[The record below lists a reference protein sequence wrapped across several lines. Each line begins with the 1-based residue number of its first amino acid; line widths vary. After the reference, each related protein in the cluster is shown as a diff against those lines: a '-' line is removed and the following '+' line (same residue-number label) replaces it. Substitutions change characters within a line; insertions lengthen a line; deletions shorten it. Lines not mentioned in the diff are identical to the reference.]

1 MEKRKIRQVHNKEVF
16 RLYISEEEENKDFK
30 WYISKASNHNN
41 EEKIIACFVE
51 EKDARNCYDILTGR
65 SIIVNESQFMDLY
78 KQLKRPRRN
87 PHKED

>member
-1 MEKRKIRQVHNKEVF
+1 MEKRKIRQVHTKEVF
-16 RLYISEEEENKDFK
+16 RLYMSKETSDYK

-41 EEKIIACFVE
+41 EEKVIACFVE
-51 EKDARNCYDILTGR
+51 EEDARNCYDILTGR
-65 SIIVNESQFMDLY
+65 SVIVNESQFMDLY

>member
-1 MEKRKIRQVHNKEVF
+1 MEKRKIRQVHTQEVF
-16 RLYISEEEENKDFK
+16 RLYMTEESNDFK
-30 WYISKASNHNN
+30 WHISKASNHNG

-51 EKDARNCYDILTGR
+51 EEDARNYYDIITGR
-65 SIIVNESQFMDLY
+65 SVIVNESQFMGIY